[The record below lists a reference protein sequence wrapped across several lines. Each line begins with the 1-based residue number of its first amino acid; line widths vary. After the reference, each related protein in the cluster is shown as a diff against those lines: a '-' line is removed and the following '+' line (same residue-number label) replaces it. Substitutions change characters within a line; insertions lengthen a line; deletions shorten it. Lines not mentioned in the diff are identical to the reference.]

1 MTEGEAAAATL
12 GGVLSNIT
20 EVFTASVGWVGTV
33 GEVVTSTPILLVGV
47 VIGFIGVGIGLFA
60 RLLNLR

>member
-1 MTEGEAAAATL
+1 MTEGAAATATL

-33 GEVVTSTPILLVGV
+33 GEVVTSTPILLEGV
-47 VIGFIGVGIGLFA
+47 C
-60 RLLNLR
+60 